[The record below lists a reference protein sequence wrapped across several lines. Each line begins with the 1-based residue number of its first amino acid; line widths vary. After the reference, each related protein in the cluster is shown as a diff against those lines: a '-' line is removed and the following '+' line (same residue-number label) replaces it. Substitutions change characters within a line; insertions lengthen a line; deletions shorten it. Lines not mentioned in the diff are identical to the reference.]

1 VYPSTAIS
9 SQTSTTAAHPQLSA
23 LPALQFAAG
32 VWVAACA
39 LLAAAAQV
47 FRTPGFMDAYYYYH
61 VAVNLAAGRGFTEDL
76 VWNYLTNASAVTHP
90 SNLYWMPLTSVL
102 MAPAIAL
109 GGDAFWV
116 AQAPMI
122 ALAAVVPAI
131 TAVVARRVLGSAFRG
146 VMAGAIALFCGYY
159 FVYWTTLDSF
169 GVFALT
175 AMAVFLLGGKL
186 ARPAPNAPLLLGA
199 GLGLATALAHLARAD
214 GPLLAVAAWCAVVF
228 IQRRALG
235 RGHLLALAASLAAY
249 AIGMA
254 PWLLRNLAVSGSL
267 LPSGGVQTLWLT
279 EYNEIFSYQLPLTM
293 ERYLEQGWWPIV
305 QGKLVAAV
313 RNLGVL
319 FGLEYWLI
327 PFAVVGWWRLRHWAP
342 LGPALA
348 YGVLLYLVMTLAF
361 TFPSGRG
368 SMLHSGV
375 ALVPWL
381 AITAV
386 AGIEATVYWVATR
399 LPHWRPAIA
408 FRNFTLIFVAISG
421 GLCVYLTLDQA
432 RDWHKQVDG
441 YQSVAAAVQGERPIT
456 MTLNPPGW
464 WYITRQASIQLPSDG
479 PAAAAAAA
487 QRYGAT
493 HLLLE
498 PQRAKRWEGVAPS
511 DLAPLGFQLVL
522 ESGGYTLY
530 RRQQP
535 TP

>member
-1 VYPSTAIS
+1 MYPPTAI
-9 SQTSTTAAHPQLSA
+9 TSPTATTTLLSRLSA
-23 LPALQFAAG
+23 LQALQFGTG
-32 VWVAACA
+32 VWLAACT

-61 VAVNLAAGRGFTEDL
+61 VAVNLAAGRGFTEDV
-76 VWNYLTNASAVTHP
+76 VWNYLTNAPAVTHP

-109 GGDAFWV
+109 AGDGFRV

-122 ALAAVVPAI
+122 ALAALVPAL
-131 TAVVARRVLGSAFRG
+131 TAVLARHVLGGAFRG

-169 GVFALT
+169 GAFALA

-186 ARPAPNAPLLLGA
+186 AGPAPSTPLLLGA
-199 GLGLATALAHLARAD
+199 ALGLATAVAHLARAD
-214 GPLLAVAAWCAVVF
+214 GPLLAVAAWCAVAF
-228 IQRRALG
+228 TQRRILG
-235 RGHLLALAASLAAY
+235 RPHLLALVASVATY
-249 AIGMA
+249 ALCMA
-254 PWLLRNLAVSGSL
+254 PWLLRNLTVSGSP

-279 EYNEIFSYQLPLTM
+279 EYNEIFSYQLPLTL
-293 ERYLEQGWWPIV
+293 ERYLTQGWWPIV

-386 AGIEATVYWVATR
+386 AGIEATVYWVAKR
-399 LPHWRPAIA
+399 LPHWRPATA
-408 FRNFTLIFVAISG
+408 FRNFTLIFVAISA
-421 GLCVYLTLDQA
+421 GLCVYLTFDQA
-432 RDWHKQVDG
+432 RDWHRQVDG
-441 YQSVAAAVQGERPIT
+441 YQAVAPAVQGEHPVT

-464 WYITRQASIQLPSDG
+464 WYVTRQPSIQLPSDG

-487 QRYGAT
+487 QRYGGT

-498 PQRAKRWEGVAPS
+498 PQRAKAWEGVTPA
-511 DLAPLGFQLVL
+511 DLAPLGFQMVT
-522 ESGGYTLY
+522 EQDGYTLY
-530 RRQQP
+530 RRQP
-535 TP
+535 PAP